1 MFDPPKSPRIKGSMH
16 PRFEEILT
24 PEALAFIAKLDG
36 AHSGRRAELLA
47 ARRERGKRIS
57 AGEPVDFL
65 ESTAKIRTDTGWR
78 VAPPA
83 PGLQDRRCEI
93 TGPTTKKMTI
103 NALNSGAKVWMADF
117 EDATAPSWSNII
129 GGQINLFDAIRGTLE
144 FTAEDGKEYRV
155 GDQTPTIV
163 VRPRGWRLC
172 EKHISIDGR
181 PLPAAL
187 VDFGLFFF
195 HNAQQLIDDGF
206 GPYFYLPKLESHLE
220 ARLWNDVFVQAQA
233 LLGIPQGTIRATVL
247 IETLPAAFEMEE
259 ILYELRDH
267 SSGLNA
273 GRWDYI
279 FSYIK
284 TFAHR
289 GDEYVLPER
298 GQITMTTPFMRSYT
312 ELLVATC
319 HRRGAHAIG
328 GMAAFVPNK
337 ANPVVTEQAL
347 AKVKADKEREAGD
360 GFDGSWVAHPGLVPT
375 CLKAFTEVLGDRPN
389 QLDKQRPDV
398 HVTAEDLIA
407 VGSTP
412 GTVTLAGLGTNIAV
426 ALQYLTAWVS
436 EQGAVTIDNL
446 MEDAAT
452 VEISRTQVW
461 QWLHH
466 KTKLVEGLVVT
477 PELVNELL
485 SHEVDR
491 LLALAT
497 DDRGR
502 RHVREARDVFTEAA
516 MGEELPGFFTPYA
529 YVRYLI
535 DKPLQ
540 LTGPITPDDLRM
552 SERVPREEN
561 SRQRV

>member
-1 MFDPPKSPRIKGSMH
+1 MFDPPKLPRIKGSMH

-24 PEALAFIAKLDG
+24 PEALAFVAKLDG

-57 AGEPVDFL
+57 AGESVDFL
-65 ESTAKIRTDTGWR
+65 TSTADVRSDSGWR

-83 PGLQDRRCEI
+83 PGLEDRRAEI
-93 TGPTTKKMTI
+93 TGPPTRKMSI

-117 EDATAPSWSNII
+117 EDATSPSWTNVID
-129 GGQINLFDAIRGTLE
+129 GQINLKDAIRGQID
-144 FTAEDGKEYRV
+144 FTSEDGKEYKV
-155 GDQTPTIV
+155 GEVTPTIV

-172 EKHISIDGR
+172 EKHLTIDGR

-187 VDFGLFFF
+187 VDFGLFFS
-195 HNAQQLIDDGF
+195 HNAQQLIDNGA

-220 ARLWNDVFVQAQA
+220 ARLWNDVFTQAQA

-284 TFAHR
+284 TFAHL
-289 GDEYVLPER
+289 GNEYVLPDR
-298 GQITMTTPFMRSYT
+298 GQITMTTPMMRAYT
-312 ELLVATC
+312 ELLVSTC
-319 HRRGAHAIG
+319 HKRGAHAIG

-337 ANPVVTEQAL
+337 ADPQVTAQAL

-375 CLKAFTEVLGDRPN
+375 CLEAFTAVLGDKPN
-389 QLDKQRPDV
+389 QLDKLRPEV
-398 HVTAEDLIA
+398 SVTAADLIA
-407 VGSTP
+407 PGGTP
-412 GTVTLAGLGTNIAV
+412 GTVTLEGLRTNISV
-426 ALQYLTAWVS
+426 ALQYLTAWVNG
-436 EQGAVTIDNL
+436 QGAVTIHNL

-452 VEISRTQVW
+452 VEISRTQIW

-466 KTKLVEGLVVT
+466 KTRLAEGLVVT
-477 PELVNELL
+477 PELVNELVK
-485 SHEVDR
+485 HEVDR
-491 LLALAT
+491 LTALAT

-502 RHVREARDVFTEAA
+502 RHVSEARDVFVESA
-516 MGEELPGFFTPYA
+516 MGEDLPGFFTPYA

-540 LTGPITPDDLRM
+540 LTGPLKPEDLRM
-552 SERVPREEN
+552 SERVPQT
-561 SRQRV
+561 QRV

>member
-1 MFDPPKSPRIKGSMH
+1 
-16 PRFEEILT
+16 
-24 PEALAFIAKLDG
+24 
-36 AHSGRRAELLA
+36 
-47 ARRERGKRIS
+47 
-57 AGEPVDFL
+57 V
-65 ESTAKIRTDTGWR
+65 
-78 VAPPA
+78 
-83 PGLQDRRCEI
+83 
-93 TGPTTKKMTI
+93 
-103 NALNSGAKVWMADF
+103 
-117 EDATAPSWSNII
+117 
-129 GGQINLFDAIRGTLE
+129 
-144 FTAEDGKEYRV
+144 
-155 GDQTPTIV
+155 TPTIV

-195 HNAQQLIDDGF
+195 HNAQQLIDNGA

-284 TFAHR
+284 TFAQR
-289 GDEYVLPER
+289 GDEYVLPDR
-298 GQITMTTPFMRSYT
+298 SQITMTTPFMRSYT
-312 ELLVATC
+312 ELLVSTC
-319 HRRGAHAIG
+319 HKRGAHAIG

-337 ANPVVTEQAL
+337 ANPTVTEQAL
-347 AKVKADKEREAGD
+347 AKVKADKEREAAD

-375 CLKAFTEVLGDRPN
+375 CIEAFTAVLGDRPN

-398 HVTAEDLIA
+398 HVTAADLLS
-407 VGSTP
+407 VGNAGGS
-412 GTVTLAGLGTNIAV
+412 VTLAGLNTNISV
-426 ALQYLTAWVS
+426 ALQYLTAWVNG
-436 EQGAVTIDNL
+436 QGAVTIDNL

-452 VEISRTQVW
+452 VEISRTQIW

-466 KTKLVEGLVVT
+466 KTKLAEGLVVT
-477 PELVNELL
+477 PKLVNELVG
-485 SHEVDR
+485 HEVER
-491 LLALAT
+491 LTALAT

-502 RHVREARDVFTEAA
+502 RHVNEAKDVFVESA

-540 LTGPITPDDLRM
+540 LTGPITAEDLRM
-552 SERVPREEN
+552 SEKVPTGEH
-561 SRQRV
+561 QHA

>member
-1 MFDPPKSPRIKGSMH
+1 MFDPPKLPKIKGSMH

-24 PEALAFIAKLDG
+24 PEALAFVAKLDG

-57 AGEPVDFL
+57 AGESVDFL
-65 ESTAKIRTDTGWR
+65 TTTAEVRSDSGWR

-83 PGLQDRRCEI
+83 PGLEDRRAEI
-93 TGPTTKKMTI
+93 TGPPSRKMSI

-117 EDATAPSWSNII
+117 EDATSPSWTNVID
-129 GGQINLFDAIRGTLE
+129 GQINLKDAIRGELE
-144 FTAEDGKEYRV
+144 FTSEDGKEYKV
-155 GDQTPTIV
+155 GEVTPTIV

-195 HNAQQLIDDGF
+195 HNAQRLIDNGA

-220 ARLWNDVFVQAQA
+220 ARLWNDVFTQAQA

-267 SSGLNA
+267 SAGLNA

-289 GDEYVLPER
+289 GNEYVLPDR
-298 GQITMTTPFMRSYT
+298 SQITMTTPFMRSYT
-312 ELLVATC
+312 ELLVSTC

-337 ANPVVTEQAL
+337 ADPKVTEQAL
-347 AKVKADKEREAGD
+347 AKVKSDKEREAAD

-375 CLKAFTEVLGDRPN
+375 CIEAFTAVLGDRPN

-398 HVTAEDLIA
+398 SVTAADLIA
-407 VGSTP
+407 VGNTP
-412 GTVTLAGLGTNIAV
+412 GTITLAGLKTNISV
-426 ALQYLTAWVS
+426 ALRYLTAWVNG
-436 EQGAVTIDNL
+436 QGAVTIDNL

-452 VEISRTQVW
+452 VEISRTQIW

-466 KTKLVEGLVVT
+466 KTRLAEGLVVT
-477 PELVNELL
+477 PELVNELV

-491 LLALAT
+491 LTALAT

-502 RHVREARDVFTEAA
+502 RHVQEARDVFTESALD
-516 MGEELPGFFTPYA
+516 EDLPGFFTPYA

-552 SERVPREEN
+552 SERVPREDA
-561 SRQRV
+561 RQNV

>member
-1 MFDPPKSPRIKGSMH
+1 MFGPPKSPRVKGSLH

-24 PEALAFIAKLDG
+24 PEALAFVAKLDG

-65 ESTAKIRTDTGWR
+65 TSTAEIRSGDWF

-83 PGLQDRRCEI
+83 PGLEDRRAEI
-93 TGPTTKKMTI
+93 TGPPTRKMSI

-117 EDATAPSWSNII
+117 EDATSPSWTNVID
-129 GGQINLFDAIRGTLE
+129 GQINLYDAIRGNLE
-144 FTAEDGKEYRV
+144 FTSEDGKEYKV
-155 GDQTPTIV
+155 GETTPTIV

-195 HNAQQLIDDGF
+195 HNAQRLIDNGA

-284 TFAHR
+284 TFAQR
-289 GDEYVLPER
+289 GDEYVLPDR
-298 GQITMTTPFMRSYT
+298 SQITMTTPFMRSYT
-312 ELLVATC
+312 ELLVSTC

-337 ANPVVTEQAL
+337 ANPAVTEQAL
-347 AKVKADKEREAGD
+347 AKVKADKEREAAD

-375 CLKAFTEVLGDRPN
+375 CIEAFTAVLGDRPN

-398 HVTAEDLIA
+398 HVTAADLLS
-407 VGSTP
+407 VGSA
-412 GTVTLAGLGTNIAV
+412 GGSVTLAGLNTNISV
-426 ALQYLTAWVS
+426 ALQYLTAWVNG
-436 EQGAVTIDNL
+436 QGAVTIDNL

-452 VEISRTQVW
+452 VEISRTQIW

-466 KTKLVEGLVVT
+466 KTKLAEGLVVT
-477 PELVNELL
+477 PELVNELVG
-485 SHEVDR
+485 HEVDR
-491 LLALAT
+491 LTALAT

-502 RHVREARDVFTEAA
+502 RHVNEAKDVFVESA
-516 MGEELPGFFTPYA
+516 MGEDLPGFFTPYA

-540 LTGPITPDDLRM
+540 LTGPLTPDDLRM
-552 SERVPREEN
+552 SERVPREEDA
-561 SRQRV
+561 RQPA

>member
-1 MFDPPKSPRIKGSMH
+1 MFDPPKLPRIKGSMH

-24 PEALAFIAKLDG
+24 PEALAFVAKLDG

-47 ARRERGKRIS
+47 ARRERGNRIS
-57 AGEPVDFL
+57 AGEKVDFL
-65 ESTAKIRTDTGWR
+65 ASTANIRSDEWQ

-83 PGLQDRRCEI
+83 PGLEDRRAEI
-93 TGPTTKKMTI
+93 TGPPTRKMSI

-117 EDATAPSWSNII
+117 EDATSPSWNNVID
-129 GGQINLFDAIRGTLE
+129 GQINLKDAIRGQLE
-144 FTAEDGKEYRV
+144 FTSEDGKEYKV
-155 GDQTPTIV
+155 GDVTPTIV

-195 HNAQQLIDDGF
+195 HNAQALIDSGA

-284 TFAHR
+284 TFAFR
-289 GDEYVLPER
+289 GDEYVLPDR

-312 ELLVATC
+312 ELLVSTC
-319 HRRGAHAIG
+319 HKRGAHAIG

-337 ANPVVTEQAL
+337 ANPTVTEQAL
-347 AKVKADKEREAGD
+347 AKVRSDKEREAGD

-375 CLKAFTEVLGDRPN
+375 CIEAFTAVLGDRPN

-398 HVTAEDLIA
+398 HVTAEDLLG
-407 VGSTP
+407 VGSAG
-412 GTVTLAGLGTNIAV
+412 GTVTLAGLRTNISV
-426 ALQYLTAWVS
+426 ALQYLTAWVNG
-436 EQGAVTIDNL
+436 QGAVTIDNL

-452 VEISRTQVW
+452 VEISRTQIW

-466 KTKLVEGLVVT
+466 KTQLAEGLVVT
-477 PELVNELL
+477 PELVNELVK
-485 SHEVDR
+485 HEVDR
-491 LLALAT
+491 LTALAT

-502 RHVREARDVFTEAA
+502 RHVREAQDVFTEAA
-516 MGEELPGFFTPYA
+516 LGEALPGFFTPYA

-540 LTGPITPDDLRM
+540 LTGPITPEDLRM
-552 SERVPREEN
+552 SERVPREDA
-561 SRQRV
+561 RQSV

>member
-1 MFDPPKSPRIKGSMH
+1 MFDPPKLPRIKGSMH

-24 PEALAFIAKLDG
+24 PAALAFVARLDG

-57 AGEPVDFL
+57 AGEQVDFL
-65 ESTAKIRTDTGWR
+65 TSTADIRTDTGWR

-83 PGLQDRRCEI
+83 PGLADRRCEI
-93 TGPTTKKMTI
+93 TGPPTRKMSI

-117 EDATAPSWSNII
+117 EDATAPSWANVID
-129 GGQINLFDAIRGTLE
+129 GQINLYDAIRGNLS
-144 FTAEDGKEYRV
+144 FDAEDGKEYRV
-155 GDQTPTIV
+155 GDVTPTIV

-195 HNAQQLIDDGF
+195 HNAQKLIDGGA

-220 ARLWNDVFVQAQA
+220 ARLWNDVFTQAQA

-284 TFAHR
+284 TFAQR
-289 GDEYVLPER
+289 GDEYVLPDR
-298 GQITMTTPFMRSYT
+298 SQITMTTPFMRSYT
-312 ELLVATC
+312 ELLVSTC

-337 ANPVVTEQAL
+337 ADPAVTEQAL
-347 AKVKADKEREAGD
+347 AKVKADKTREAGD

-375 CLKAFTEVLGDRPN
+375 CITAFTAVLGDRPN
-389 QLDKQRPDV
+389 QLEKQRPDV
-398 HVTAEDLIA
+398 HVTATELIA
-407 VGSTP
+407 AGSTP
-412 GTVTLAGLGTNIAV
+412 GTVTLEGVRTNISV

-436 EQGAVTIDNL
+436 EQGAVTIHNQ

-452 VEISRTQVW
+452 VEISRTQIW

-466 KTKLVEGLVVT
+466 KTRLAEGLVVT
-477 PELVNELL
+477 PELVTELVT
-485 SHEVDR
+485 HEVDR
-491 LLALAT
+491 LTALAT

-502 RHVREARDVFTEAA
+502 RHVQEARDVFNESAL
-516 MGEELPGFFTPYA
+516 GEDLPGFFTPYA

-540 LTGPITPDDLRM
+540 LTGPLKPEDLRM
-552 SERVPREEN
+552 SERVSTGAHQPA
-561 SRQRV
+561 

>member
-1 MFDPPKSPRIKGSMH
+1 MFDAPNTPKIKGSAH

-24 PEALAFIAKLDG
+24 PEALAFLARLDG

-47 ARRERGKRIS
+47 ARRERGQRIS

-65 ESTAKIRTDTGWR
+65 RETADVRTDAAWR

-83 PGLQDRRCEI
+83 PGLVDRRCEI
-93 TGPTTKKMTI
+93 TGPPTRKMSI
-103 NALNSGAKVWMADF
+103 NALNSGARVWMADF
-117 EDATAPSWSNII
+117 EDATAPSWSNVI
-129 GGQINLFDAIRGTLE
+129 GGQLNLFDAIRGNLE

-155 GDQTPTIV
+155 GNETPTIV

-187 VDFGLFFF
+187 VDFGLYFF
-195 HNAQQLIDDGF
+195 HNAQQLIAGGA

-289 GDEYVLPER
+289 GDEYVLPDR
-298 GQITMTTPFMRSYT
+298 SQITMTTPMMRSYT

-319 HRRGAHAIG
+319 HRRRAHAIG

-337 ANPVVTEQAL
+337 ADPAVTEQAL
-347 AKVKADKEREAGD
+347 DKVRADKEREAAD
-360 GFDGSWVAHPGLVPT
+360 GFDGSWVAHPGLVQT
-375 CLKAFTEVLGDRPN
+375 CMTAFTEALGDRPN
-389 QLDKQRPDV
+389 QLDKLRPDV
-398 HVTAEDLIA
+398 TVTAADLLA

-412 GTVTLAGLGTNIAV
+412 GRATLAGLRTNISV

-436 EQGAVTIDNL
+436 GFGAVTIDNQ

-452 VEISRTQVW
+452 VEISRTQIW

-466 KTKLVEGLVVT
+466 RTRLAEGLVVT
-477 PELVNELL
+477 RELITELVD
-485 SHEVDR
+485 HEVDR
-491 LLALAT
+491 LRALAI

-502 RHVREARDVFTEAA
+502 RHVQEARDVFTESAL
-516 MGEELPGFFTPYA
+516 GDELPGFFTPYA

-535 DKPLQ
+535 DRPLQ
-540 LTGPITPDDLRM
+540 PTGPITAEDLRM
-552 SERVPREEN
+552 SERVGQTQPA
-561 SRQRV
+561 

>member
-24 PEALAFIAKLDG
+24 PEALAFVARLDG

-57 AGEPVDFL
+57 AGEHIDFL
-65 ESTAKIRTDTGWR
+65 ASTSDIRTDTGWR

-83 PGLQDRRCEI
+83 PGLDDRRCEI
-93 TGPTTKKMTI
+93 TGPPTRKMSI

-117 EDATAPSWSNII
+117 EDATSPSWTNVID
-129 GGQINLFDAIRGTLE
+129 GQINLFDAIRGELSYDS
-144 FTAEDGKEYRV
+144 EDGKEYRV
-155 GDQTPTIV
+155 GEVTPTIV

-195 HNAQQLIDDGF
+195 HNAQQLIAGGA

-220 ARLWNDVFVQAQA
+220 ARLWNDVFVQAQS

-284 TFAHR
+284 TFAQR
-289 GDEYVLPER
+289 GDEYVLPDR
-298 GQITMTTPFMRSYT
+298 SQITMTTPFMRSYT

-337 ANPVVTEQAL
+337 ADPAVTEQAL
-347 AKVKADKEREAGD
+347 AKVKSDKEREAGD

-375 CLKAFTEVLGDRPN
+375 CMTAFTAVLGDRPN
-389 QLDKQRPDV
+389 QLDKQRTDV
-398 HVTAEDLIA
+398 QVTAADLIA
-407 VGSTP
+407 AGATP
-412 GTVTLAGLGTNIAV
+412 GTVTLDGVRTNISV

-436 EQGAVTIDNL
+436 EQGAVTIHNQ

-452 VEISRTQVW
+452 VEISRTQIW

-466 KTKLVEGLVVT
+466 KTRLAEGLVVT
-477 PELVNELL
+477 PELVNELV

-491 LLALAT
+491 LRALAT

-502 RHVREARDVFTEAA
+502 RHVDEARDVFSEAA
-516 MGEELPGFFTPYA
+516 LGEDLPGFFTPYA

-552 SERVPREEN
+552 SERVPREDA
-561 SRQRV
+561 RQSV

>member
-1 MFDPPKSPRIKGSMH
+1 MFGPPKSPRVKGSLH

-24 PEALAFIAKLDG
+24 PEALAFVAKLDG

-57 AGEPVDFL
+57 AGEQVDFL
-65 ESTAKIRTDTGWR
+65 TSTAEIRSGDWF

-83 PGLQDRRCEI
+83 PGLEDRRAEI
-93 TGPTTKKMTI
+93 TGPPTRKMSI

-117 EDATAPSWSNII
+117 EDATSPSWSNVID
-129 GGQINLFDAIRGTLE
+129 GQINLYDAIRGNLE
-144 FTAEDGKEYRV
+144 FTSEDGKEYQV
-155 GDQTPTIV
+155 GETTPTIV

-195 HNAQQLIDDGF
+195 HNAQQLIDNGA

-284 TFAHR
+284 TFAQR
-289 GDEYVLPER
+289 GDEYVLPDR
-298 GQITMTTPFMRSYT
+298 SQITMTTPFMRSYT
-312 ELLVATC
+312 ELLVSTC

-337 ANPVVTEQAL
+337 ANPAVTEQAL
-347 AKVKADKEREAGD
+347 AKVKADKEREAAD

-375 CLKAFTEVLGDRPN
+375 CIDAFTAVLGDRPN

-398 HVTAEDLIA
+398 HVAAADLLS
-407 VGSTP
+407 VGSA
-412 GTVTLAGLGTNIAV
+412 GGSVTLAGLNTNISV
-426 ALQYLTAWVS
+426 ALQYLTAWVNG
-436 EQGAVTIDNL
+436 QGAVTIDNL

-452 VEISRTQVW
+452 VEISRTQIW

-466 KTKLVEGLVVT
+466 KTKLAEGLVVT
-477 PELVNELL
+477 PELVNELVG
-485 SHEVDR
+485 HEVDR
-491 LLALAT
+491 LTALAT

-502 RHVREARDVFTEAA
+502 RHVNEAKDVFVESA
-516 MGEELPGFFTPYA
+516 MGEDLPGFFTPYA

-540 LTGPITPDDLRM
+540 LTGPLTPDDLRM
-552 SERVPREEN
+552 SERVPRDEN
-561 SRQRV
+561 SRQPA